1 MRLPRRHGKRNKS
14 KRRHALGAMPG
25 SVSAGPDALPSH
37 MRIIAYDETG
47 AIDRSLESVAE
58 VPALMN
64 RWKVCW
70 INVDGLADA
79 RLISAL
85 GELFEIHN
93 LALEDVVHTHQR
105 PKMEQYDG
113 HVFLTAHLIDP
124 GMEIDQFSM
133 FLGKGYVLTFQERP
147 GDCLDGLRRRIR
159 EGRGRVR
166 HGAADYLAYSI
177 LDTIIDSYFPY
188 LDDIGDRMEAVENE
202 VLGKPG
208 REVLTTIHTL
218 KHDLFTL
225 RRAIAPLRDA
235 VNALIRDTGPEIS
248 DSTRVFLRDCYDHT
262 FQILDLVDTQREISG
277 GLLDIYLS
285 SVSNRMNEVMKL
297 LTIIST
303 VFIPLTFIAGV
314 YGMNFDW
321 SASRWNMPEL
331 HWAYGYPTIMGL
343 MLLIALAEL
352 GLFWRMG
359 WLRARQ
365 KPEPAPVEQRTRV
378 AFDRRLP
385 DCEDPR
391 PEPRLERR
399 SAQRTDRRG

>member
-1 MRLPRRHGKRNKS
+1 MRTSRHHGKRTKH
-14 KRRHALGAMPG
+14 KRRHALGAAPG
-25 SVSAGPDALPSH
+25 CVTAAADALPSQ
-37 MRIIAYDETG
+37 MRVIAYNEKG
-47 AIDRSLESVAE
+47 VIDRPISAVAE
-58 VPALMN
+58 IPELLA

-70 INVDGLADA
+70 INVDGLASADI
-79 RLISAL
+79 ISAL
-85 GELFEIHN
+85 GELFDIHN

-113 HVFLTAHLIDP
+113 HVFITAHLIDP

-147 GDCLDGLRRRIR
+147 GDCLDALRRRIR
-159 EGRGRVR
+159 EARGRVR
-166 HGAADYLAYSI
+166 DGAADYLAYCI

-188 LDDIGDRMEAVENE
+188 LDDIGDRMEAVETE

-208 REVLTTIHTL
+208 REVISTIHNL

-235 VNALIRDTGPEIS
+235 VNALIRDTGPEIT
-248 DSTRVFLRDCYDHT
+248 DTTRVFLRDCYDHT
-262 FQILDLVDTQREISG
+262 FQILDLVDTQREIAG

-314 YGMNFDW
+314 YGMNFDHT
-321 SASRWNMPEL
+321 ASHWNMPEL
-331 HWAYGYPTIMGL
+331 HWTWGYPAIMAV
-343 MLLIALAEL
+343 MLLIALGEL
-352 GLFWRMG
+352 GLFWKMG
-359 WLRARQ
+359 WLRPRQ
-365 KPEPAPVEQRTRV
+365 KPVTAPVEQRARI
-378 AFDRRLP
+378 FPDRRLP

-391 PEPRLERR
+391 PEPRMERR
-399 SAQRTDRRG
+399 SPQQPDRRG